1 MILLQDVFPQMQTG
15 SQGNRRAKNHGQFKE
30 FIINEFCTIYF
41 LRFIMY
47 DIRRNIVQESG

>member
-15 SQGNRRAKNHGQFKE
+15 SQGNRRAKNHGHFIA
-30 FIINEFCTIYF
+30 FIIDEFCIIYF

-47 DIRRNIVQESG
+47 DIGRNIVQESG